1 MQSEVRRNLEKIR
14 SVFRRNYLLAELD
27 EAERESLLP
36 YIEVR
41 FVRLG
46 QILIKANQMPE
57 YIHFVL
63 TGRFGMKQNK
73 QDLSLGRYAFVE
85 VGESIGE
92 RITLTK
98 TPSKHDYYALEPSIV
113 LLLPTSRFLKL
124 VETHPTIAEKA
135 KHREEEQEKFH
146 YVRKL
151 SFFDEL
157 SPDEIKLILKSIQLV
172 KVNQGEFIFS
182 EGEAGDAAYIV
193 RSGKIQIRTEN
204 PRKIISIMRSGD
216 ILGEI
221 AIFKQQKRLASAVA
235 AEDSDLYKMPG
246 AVFRKVIGVE
256 KGNKLEEIVQ
266 SRLLRYSTYK
276 AKEKEENTIR
286 PFVSKRF
293 EFRKTTKKVYIEQV
307 TTDQHTLVGL
317 VCSELALRVFDKP
330 LPNNWKIRIKNE
342 LSRNIVPGI
351 FELAIELE
359 KLGFLTKQQ
368 HLSSDQLPE
377 LDNPVFIT
385 DDENVPCLMYLYD
398 QELDAVLISH
408 PIKGVY
414 ELSISQFQT
423 IWDGVVLQFSPAPAA
438 MSADVSLISFFKE
451 LRMLFSPK
459 KSEIRWILVA
469 TVFSALLTLS
479 LPYLIR
485 QVVDQVLVF
494 SDRNFLFTIVFGV
507 ALAIFFQT
515 LFSLFRNLIAIGL
528 MQSLEYNYFVRFF
541 QHILNLTLPEF
552 RKFET
557 GDFTQRLKENQRIL
571 EITQRSGLFLI
582 LDLVTLPIYL
592 FILFRLDSSLT
603 FVGLFFLIVYAL
615 FVVRSSAKIKKLQKH
630 SFESKKKTTS
640 FFLSLFAGMPLIK
653 SSAMES
659 RYLSKGL
666 NEIARTILTN
676 LRVGKRV
683 HVLELMSKFFEQI
696 GLIAV
701 ITFGV
706 SDVLNE
712 SLSLGSFLAF
722 LVLYSLLMEPIVR
735 LCHVYEDLSEL
746 RESRARLT
754 EIYSLPGEIVSQRPF
769 GELPRLSGKIT
780 LDHISFRYSET
791 SPEILSD
798 INLEIEAGE
807 KIAIVG
813 RSGCGKSTLM
823 RIMMGTLTPSKG
835 KVFVD
840 SFDLSTLDPEE
851 VRIQFGAVEQHP
863 ILFSGT
869 IAENLSKKNPSLNK
883 EALLAGAKLASVDHF
898 VERFPMK
905 YETKIGESGIGL
917 SGGQRQR
924 LAIARALVTNPS
936 ILFLDEPTSALDSE
950 TESHIQSQW
959 ETVFQDRTVIQIS
972 HRLHSTV
979 SADKI
984 IVIDEG
990 RIVEVG
996 THAELI
1002 MTKGF
1007 YYHLFPTLS
1016 EGDKD
1021 V

>member
-14 SVFRRNYLLAELD
+14 TVFRSNYLLAELD
-27 EAERESLLP
+27 EAERENLLP

-46 QILIKANQMPE
+46 QHLIKANQMPDH
-57 YIHFVL
+57 IHFVL

-124 VETHPTIAEKA
+124 VDSHPEIAEKA

-157 SPDEIKLILKSIQLV
+157 SPEEIKLILKSIQLV
-172 KVNQGEFIFS
+172 KVGQGDFIFA
-182 EGEAGDAAYIV
+182 EGEEGDAAYIV

-235 AEDSDLYKMPG
+235 SEDSDLYKIPG
-246 AVFRKVIGVE
+246 SIFRKVIGVE

-293 EFRKTTKKVYIEQV
+293 EFRKATKKIFIEQV
-307 TTDQHTLVGL
+307 TTDQMTLAGL
-317 VCSELALRVFDKP
+317 VCSELALRTFDKP
-330 LPNNWKIRIKNE
+330 LPANWKIRIKNE

-368 HLSSDQLPE
+368 HLFTEQLSE
-377 LDNPVFIT
+377 LENPVFIT
-385 DDENVPCLMYLYD
+385 DDESVPCLLYLFD
-398 QELDAVLISH
+398 KDLDAVLISH

-414 ELSISQFQT
+414 ELSISQFLN

-451 LRMLFSPK
+451 LRLLFSPQK
-459 KSEIRWILVA
+459 REIRWILVA

-557 GDFTQRLKENQRIL
+557 GDFTQRLK
-571 EITQRSGLFLI
+571 GLFLI

-592 FILFRLDSSLT
+592 FILFRLDTSLT
-603 FVGLFFLIVYAL
+603 FVGLFFLIIYSL

-653 SSAMES
+653 AAAMES

-683 HVLELMSKFFEQI
+683 HILELMSKFFEQI
-696 GLIAV
+696 GLISV
-701 ITFGV
+701 IAFGV
-706 SDVLNE
+706 SDVLAE
-712 SLSLGSFLAF
+712 TLTLGSFLAF

-735 LCHVYEDLSEL
+735 LCHLYEDLSEL
-746 RESRARLT
+746 RESRMRLT

-769 GELPRLSGKIT
+769 GELPRLTGKIT

-791 SPEILSD
+791 SPNILSD

-823 RIMMGTLTPSKG
+823 RVMMGTLSPTKG

-851 VRIQFGAVEQHP
+851 VRIQFGAVEQNP

-869 IAENLSKKNPSLNK
+869 IAENLSKKNPSLNQ
-883 EALLAGAKLASVDHF
+883 ESLLAGAKLASVDHF
-898 VERFPMK
+898 VDRFPMK

-984 IVIDEG
+984 IVLDEG
-990 RIVEVG
+990 RIVEMG

-1002 MTKGF
+1002 TTKGF

-1016 EGDKD
+1016 EGDND

>member
-1 MQSEVRRNLEKIR
+1 MHSEVRRNLEKIR
-14 SVFRRNYLLAELD
+14 TVFRSNYLLAELD

-36 YIEVR
+36 FIEVR

-46 QILIKANQMPE
+46 QHLIKANELPE

-113 LLLPTSRFLKL
+113 LLLPASSFLKL
-124 VETHPTIAEKA
+124 VESHPEIAEKA

-151 SFFDEL
+151 SFFEEL
-157 SPDEIKLILKSIQLV
+157 SPEEIKLILKSIQLV
-172 KVNQGEFIFS
+172 KVTQGDFIFA
-182 EGEAGDAAYIV
+182 EGEEGDAAYIV

-235 AEDSDLYKMPG
+235 SEDSDLYKIPG
-246 AVFRKVIGVE
+246 SIFRKVIGVE

-293 EFRKTTKKVYIEQV
+293 EIRKGTKKKYIEQV
-307 TTDQHTLVGL
+307 TTDQLTLVGL
-317 VCSELALRVFDKP
+317 VCSELSLRTYDKS

-342 LSRNIVPGI
+342 LNRNIVPGI

-368 HLSSDQLPE
+368 HLSQEQLIE
-377 LDNPVFIT
+377 LENPVFIT
-385 DDENVPCLMYLYD
+385 DDESVPCLLYLYD
-398 QELDAVLISH
+398 SELDAVLISH

-414 ELSISQFQT
+414 ELPISEFLQ
-423 IWDGVVLQFSPAPAA
+423 IWDGVVLQFSPAPAT

-451 LRMLFSPK
+451 LRTLFSPK
-459 KSEIRWILVA
+459 RTEIRWILVA
-469 TVFSALLTLS
+469 TILSAILTLS

-494 SDRNFLFTIVFGV
+494 SDRNFLFTLVTGV
-507 ALAIFFQT
+507 GISIFFQT
-515 LFSLFRNLIAIGL
+515 LFSLFKNLISIGL

-557 GDFTQRLKENQRIL
+557 GDFTQRLKENQKIL

-592 FILFRLDSSLT
+592 FILFRLDSSLSFIGIL
-603 FVGLFFLIVYAL
+603 FVIVYSL
-615 FVVRSSAKIKKLQKH
+615 FVVRSGAKIKKLQKH
-630 SFESKKKTTS
+630 SFESKKKTTT

-683 HVLELMSKFFEQI
+683 HVLQLMSKFFEQI

-706 SDVLNE
+706 SDVLDE

-735 LCHVYEDLSEL
+735 FCHLYEDLSEL
-746 RESRARLT
+746 RESRMRLT

-780 LDHISFRYSET
+780 LDHISFKYSET

-798 INLEIEAGE
+798 IHLEIEAGE

-823 RIMMGTLTPSKG
+823 RIMMGTLTPTKG
-835 KVFVD
+835 KVFFD

-863 ILFSGT
+863 ILFSGS
-869 IAENLSKKNPSLNK
+869 ISENLSKKNPSLNK
-883 EALLAGAKLASVDHF
+883 ESLLAGAKLASVDHF

-917 SGGQRQR
+917 SGGQKQR

-984 IVIDEG
+984 IVLDEG
-990 RIVEVG
+990 RIVEMG

-1002 MTKGF
+1002 TTKGF

-1016 EGDKD
+1016 EGEKD

>member
-1 MQSEVRRNLEKIR
+1 MHSEVRRNLEKIR
-14 SVFRRNYLLAELD
+14 TVFRSNYLLAELD

-36 YIEVR
+36 FIEVR

-46 QILIKANQMPE
+46 QHLIKANQMPE

-73 QDLSLGRYAFVE
+73 QDLSLGRYAYVE

-113 LLLPTSRFLKL
+113 LLLPASRFLKL
-124 VETHPTIAEKA
+124 VDLHPEIAEKA

-151 SFFDEL
+151 SFFEEL
-157 SPDEIKLILKSIQLV
+157 SPEEIKLILKSIQLV
-172 KVNQGEFIFS
+172 KVTQGDFIFS
-182 EGEAGDAAYIV
+182 EGEEGDAAYIV

-221 AIFKQQKRLASAVA
+221 AIFKQQKRLASAIA
-235 AEDSDLYKMPG
+235 SEDSDLYKIPG
-246 AVFRKVIGVE
+246 SIFRKIIGVE

-293 EFRKTTKKVYIEQV
+293 EIRKGTKKLYIEQV
-307 TTDQHTLVGL
+307 TTDQLTLVGL
-317 VCSELALRVFDKP
+317 VCSELSLRTFDKP

-342 LSRNIVPGI
+342 LNRNIVPGI

-368 HLSSDQLPE
+368 HLSQEQLTE
-377 LDNPVFIT
+377 LENPVFIT
-385 DDENVPCLMYLYD
+385 DDESVPCLLYLYD
-398 QELDAVLISH
+398 YELDAVLISH

-414 ELSISQFQT
+414 ELSISQFLQ
-423 IWDGVVLQFSPAPAA
+423 IWDGVVLQFSPAPAT

-451 LRMLFSPK
+451 LRTLFSPK
-459 KSEIRWILVA
+459 RSEIRWILVA
-469 TVFSALLTLS
+469 TILSAILTLS

-494 SDRNFLFTIVFGV
+494 SDRNFLFTLVTGV
-507 ALAIFFQT
+507 GLSVFFQT
-515 LFSLFRNLIAIGL
+515 LFSLFRNLISIGL
-528 MQSLEYNYFVRFF
+528 MQGLEYNYFVRFF

-557 GDFTQRLKENQRIL
+557 GDFTQRLKENQKIL

-592 FILFRLDSSLT
+592 FILFRLDNSLS
-603 FVGLFFLIVYAL
+603 FVGLFFLIVYSL
-615 FVVRSSAKIKKLQKH
+615 FVVNSSAKIKKLQKH

-683 HVLELMSKFFEQI
+683 HVLQLMSKFFEQI

-706 SDVLNE
+706 SDVLDE

-735 LCHVYEDLSEL
+735 LCHLYEDLSEL
-746 RESRARLT
+746 RESRMRLT

-780 LDHISFRYSET
+780 LDHISFKYSDT
-791 SPEILSD
+791 GSEILSD
-798 INLEIEAGE
+798 IHLEIEAGE

-823 RIMMGTLTPSKG
+823 RIMMGTLSPTKG
-835 KVFVD
+835 KVFFD

-863 ILFSGT
+863 ILFSGS
-869 IAENLSKKNPSLNK
+869 ISENLSKKNPSLNK
-883 EALLAGAKLASVDHF
+883 ESLLAGAKLASVDHF

-959 ETVFQDRTVIQIS
+959 ETVFKDRTVIQIS

-984 IVIDEG
+984 IVLDEG
-990 RIVEVG
+990 RIVEIG

-1002 MTKGF
+1002 TTKGF

-1016 EGDKD
+1016 EGDND

>member
-14 SVFRRNYLLAELD
+14 TVFRSNYLLAELD
-27 EAERESLLP
+27 EVERENLLP
-36 YIEVR
+36 FIEVR

-46 QILIKANQMPE
+46 QNLIKANQMPE

-124 VETHPTIAEKA
+124 VESHPEIAEKA

-151 SFFDEL
+151 SFFEEL
-157 SPDEIKLILKSIQLV
+157 SPEEIKLILKSIQLV
-172 KVNQGEFIFS
+172 KVQQGDFIFA
-182 EGEAGDAAYIV
+182 EGEEGDAAYIV

-235 AEDSDLYKMPG
+235 SEDSDLYKIPG
-246 AVFRKVIGVE
+246 SVFRKVIGVE

-276 AKEKEENTIR
+276 AKEREENTIR

-293 EFRKTTKKVYIEQV
+293 EIRKATKKIYIEQV
-307 TTDQHTLVGL
+307 TTDQMTLAGL
-317 VCSELALRVFDKP
+317 VCSELALRTFDKP
-330 LPNNWKIRIKNE
+330 LPANWKIRIKNE

-368 HLSSDQLPE
+368 HLFTDQLSE
-377 LDNPVFIT
+377 LENPVFIT
-385 DDENVPCLMYLYD
+385 DDESVPCLLYLYD
-398 QELDAVLISH
+398 KVLDAVLISH

-414 ELSISQFQT
+414 ELSISQFLNM
-423 IWDGVVLQFSPAPAA
+423 WDGVVLQFSPAPTT

-451 LRMLFSPK
+451 LRLLFSPQ

-592 FILFRLDSSLT
+592 FILFRLDISLT
-603 FVGLFFLIVYAL
+603 LVGLFFLIIYSL
-615 FVVRSSAKIKKLQKH
+615 FVVRSSAKIKKLQQH

-640 FFLSLFAGMPLIK
+640 FFLSLFSGMPLIK
-653 SSAMES
+653 AAAMES

-683 HVLELMSKFFEQI
+683 HILELMSKFFEQI
-696 GLIAV
+696 GLISV
-701 ITFGV
+701 IAFGV
-706 SDVLNE
+706 SDVLDE
-712 SLSLGSFLAF
+712 TLSLGSFLAF

-746 RESRARLT
+746 RESRMRLT
-754 EIYSLPGEIVSQRPF
+754 EIYSLPGEIISQRPF
-769 GELPRLSGKIT
+769 GELPRLTGKIT

-791 SPEILSD
+791 SPNILSD

-807 KIAIVG
+807 KVAIVG

-823 RIMMGTLTPSKG
+823 RIMMGTLSPTKG

-851 VRIQFGAVEQHP
+851 VRIQFGAVEQNP

-883 EALLAGAKLASVDHF
+883 ESLLAGAKLASVDQF
-898 VERFPMK
+898 VDRFPML

-984 IVIDEG
+984 IVLDEG
-990 RIVEVG
+990 HIVEMG

-1002 MTKGF
+1002 TTKGF

-1016 EGDKD
+1016 EGEND

>member
-14 SVFRRNYLLAELD
+14 SVFRSNYLLAEL
-27 EAERESLLP
+27 EETERENLLP
-36 YIEVR
+36 FIEVR

-98 TPSKHDYYALEPSIV
+98 TASKHDYYALEPSIV

-124 VETHPTIAEKA
+124 VESHPEIAEKA

-157 SPDEIKLILKSIQLV
+157 APEEIKLILKSIQLV
-172 KVNQGEFIFS
+172 KVQQGDFIFG
-182 EGEAGDAAYIV
+182 EGEEGDAAYIV

-235 AEDSDLYKMPG
+235 SEDSDLYKIPG
-246 AVFRKVIGVE
+246 TVFRKVIGVE

-286 PFVSKRF
+286 PFVSKRY

-307 TTDQHTLVGL
+307 TTDQLTLVGL

-330 LPNNWKIRIKNE
+330 LPANWKIRIKNE

-368 HLSSDQLPE
+368 HLSPEQLSE
-377 LDNPVFIT
+377 LENPVFIT
-385 DDENVPCLMYLYD
+385 DDESVPCLLYLFD
-398 QELDAVLISH
+398 SELNAVLISH

-414 ELSISQFQT
+414 ELSITQFLN
-423 IWDGVVLQFSPAPAA
+423 IWDGVVLQFSPAPDT

-459 KSEIRWILVA
+459 RSEIRWILVA
-469 TVFSALLTLS
+469 TLFSALLTLS

-494 SDRNFLFTIVFGV
+494 SDRNFLFTLVIGV
-507 ALAIFFQT
+507 SFAIFFQA
-515 LFSLFRNLIAIGL
+515 LFSLFRNLVAIGL

-592 FILFRLDSSLT
+592 FILFRLDTSLS
-603 FVGLFFLIVYAL
+603 FVGLFFLIVYSL
-615 FVVRSSAKIKKLQKH
+615 FVVRSSSKIKKLQKH

-659 RYLSKGL
+659 RFLSKGL

-683 HVLELMSKFFEQI
+683 HVLHLMSKFFEQI

-701 ITFGV
+701 IAFGV
-706 SDVLNE
+706 SDVLEE
-712 SLSLGSFLAF
+712 SLTLGSFLAF
-722 LVLYSLLMEPIVR
+722 LALYSLLMEPIVR
-735 LCHVYEDLSEL
+735 LCHVYEDLHEL

-791 SPEILSD
+791 SPDILSD

-883 EALLAGAKLASVDHF
+883 ESLLAGAKLASVDHF

-917 SGGQRQR
+917 SGGQKQR

-984 IVIDEG
+984 IVLDEG
-990 RIVEVG
+990 RIVEMG

-1002 MTKGF
+1002 TTKGF

-1016 EGDKD
+1016 ERDKD

>member
-1 MQSEVRRNLEKIR
+1 MLSDVRRNLDKIR
-14 SVFRRNYLLAELD
+14 AVFRTNYLLAEL
-27 EAERESLLP
+27 EETEREALLP
-36 YIEVR
+36 FIELKFLR
-41 FVRLG
+41 IG
-46 QILIKANQMPE
+46 QTLIKANQMPE
-57 YIHFVL
+57 HIHFVL
-63 TGRFGMKQNK
+63 TGKFGMKQNK
-73 QDLSLGRYAFVE
+73 QDLNLGRYAFVE

-124 VETHPTIAEKA
+124 VDSHPEIAQKA

-157 SPDEIKLILKSIQLV
+157 SPDEIKSILKSIQLI
-172 KVNQGEFIFS
+172 KVPQGEFIFV
-182 EGEAGDAAYIV
+182 EGEEGESAYIV
-193 RSGKIQIRTEN
+193 RSGKVQIRTEN
-204 PRKIISIMRSGD
+204 PRKIISIMKSGD

-221 AIFKQQKRLASAVA
+221 AIFKQQKRLASAVI
-235 AEDSDLYKMPG
+235 AEDSELYQIPG
-246 AVFRKVIGVE
+246 TIFRKVIGAE

-276 AKEKEENTIR
+276 AKEKEENSIR
-286 PFVSKRF
+286 PFVSKRY
-293 EFRKTTKKVYIEQV
+293 EIKKPTETILIEQV
-307 TTDQHTLVGL
+307 TTDQLSLVGL

-330 LPNNWKIRIKNE
+330 LPSNWKIRIKNE
-342 LSRNIVPGI
+342 LSRNIIPGI

-359 KLGFLTKQQ
+359 KHGFLTKQLQ
-368 HLSSDQLPE
+368 IPFIE
-377 LDNPVFIT
+377 LTNLENPVFIT
-385 DDENVPCLMYLYD
+385 DDENIPCLLYLVD
-398 QELDAVLISH
+398 SELDAVLISH

-414 ELSISQFQT
+414 ELTKDQFLK
-423 IWDGVVLQFSPAPAA
+423 IWDGVILQFSVAPASL
-438 MSADVSLISFFKE
+438 SAEVSLLSFFKE

-459 KSEIRWILVA
+459 KKEIRWVMVA
-469 TVFSALLTLS
+469 TFFSAILSLS
-479 LPYLIR
+479 LPYLVR

-494 SDRNFLFTIVFGV
+494 SDRNFLFTIVIGV
-507 ALAIFFQT
+507 TFAVFFQT
-515 LFSLFRNLIAIGL
+515 MFSLFRNLISIGL
-528 MQSLEYNYFVRFF
+528 MQNLEYNYFVRFF

-571 EITQRSGLFLI
+571 EITQRSGLFLV
-582 LDLVTLPIYL
+582 LDLITLPIYL
-592 FILFRLDSSLT
+592 FILFRLDVGLSFL
-603 FVGLFFLIVYAL
+603 GLFFLIIYSLV
-615 FVVRSSAKIKKLQKH
+615 VVRSSSKIKKLKKH
-630 SFESKKKTTS
+630 SFESKKKTTT
-640 FFLSLFAGMPLIK
+640 FFLSLFSGIQLIK
-653 SSAMES
+653 SSSIES

-683 HVLELMSKFFEQI
+683 QILELVSKFFEQI
-696 GLIAV
+696 GLVAV
-701 ITFGV
+701 ITYGV
-706 SDVLNE
+706 NQVLNE
-712 SLSLGSFLAF
+712 QLSLGSFLGF
-722 LVLYSLLMEPIVR
+722 LILYSLLMEPIVR
-735 LCHVYEDLSEL
+735 LCHLYEDLSEL
-746 RESRARLT
+746 RESRMRLS
-754 EIYSLPGEIVSQRPF
+754 EIYSLPGETISLRPF
-769 GELPRLSGKIT
+769 GELPRLTGKIK
-780 LDHISFRYSET
+780 LDHISFRYREG
-791 SPEILSD
+791 SPDILKD
-798 INLEIEAGE
+798 IDLEIEAGE
-807 KIAIVG
+807 KVAIVG
-813 RSGCGKSTLM
+813 RSGCGKTTLM
-823 RIMMGTLTPSKG
+823 RIMMGTLSPTQG

-863 ILFSGT
+863 ILFSGS
-869 IAENLSKKNPSLNK
+869 ILENLSKKNPSLPR
-883 EALLAGAKLASVDHF
+883 ESLLAGAKLASVDQF
-898 VERFPMK
+898 VERFPMQ
-905 YETKIGESGIGL
+905 YETKIGESGVGL
-917 SGGQRQR
+917 SGGQKQR

-959 ETVFQDRTVIQIS
+959 ETVFKDRTVIQIS

-984 IVIDEG
+984 VVLDEG

-1002 MTKGF
+1002 QTKGY
-1007 YYHLFPTLS
+1007 YYHLFPTFTEEES
-1016 EGDKD
+1016 H

>member
-1 MQSEVRRNLEKIR
+1 MQSEVKRNLDKIR
-14 SVFRRNYLLAELD
+14 AVFKSNYLLAELD
-27 EAERESLLP
+27 DAERESLLP
-36 YIEVR
+36 FIEVKFIR
-41 FVRLG
+41 IG
-46 QILIKANQMPE
+46 QTLIKANQMPE
-57 YIHFVL
+57 FIHFVL
-63 TGRFGMKQNK
+63 TGKFGMKQNK
-73 QDLSLGRYAFVE
+73 EDIHLGRYAFVE
-85 VGESIGE
+85 EGESIGE

-113 LLLPTSRFLKL
+113 LLLPKSRFLKL
-124 VETHPTIAEKA
+124 VETHPEIAEKA

-157 SPDEIKLILKSIQLV
+157 SPEEIKSILHSIELI
-172 KVNQGEFIFS
+172 KVPQGEFLFL
-182 EGEAGDAAYIV
+182 EGEEGESAYIV

-204 PRKIISIMRSGD
+204 PRKIISIMKSGD

-221 AIFKQQKRLASAVA
+221 AIFKQQKRLASAIT
-235 AEDSDLYKMPG
+235 AEDSELYRIPG
-246 AVFRKVIGVE
+246 TIFRKVIGAE

-266 SRLLRYSTYK
+266 SRLLRFSTYK
-276 AKEKEENTIR
+276 SKEREENSIR

-293 EFRKTTKKVYIEQV
+293 EIKKPTQTILIEQV
-307 TTDQHTLVGL
+307 TTDQMSLVGL

-330 LPNNWKIRIKNE
+330 LPSNWKIRIKNE
-342 LSRNIVPGI
+342 LSRNIIPGI

-359 KLGFLTKQQ
+359 KLGFLTKQL
-368 HLSSDQLPE
+368 HVPFPE
-377 LDNPVFIT
+377 LETLENPVFIT
-385 DDENVPCLMYLYD
+385 DDENVPCLLYLVD
-398 QELDAVLISH
+398 SELDAVLISH
-408 PIKGVY
+408 PIKGVF
-414 ELSISQFQT
+414 ELSTDQFLKQ
-423 IWDGVVLQFSPAPAA
+423 WDGVILQFSLAPSSL
-438 MSADVSLISFFKE
+438 SAEVSLLSFFKE
-451 LRMLFSPK
+451 LRMLFSPQK
-459 KSEIRWILVA
+459 KEIRWVMVA
-469 TVFSALLTLS
+469 TFFSAIFSLS

-485 QVVDQVLVF
+485 QIVDQVLVF
-494 SDRNFLFTIVFGV
+494 SDRNFLFTIVIGV
-507 ALAIFFQT
+507 TLSIFFQAM
-515 LFSLFRNLIAIGL
+515 FSLFRNLISIGL
-528 MQSLEYNYFVRFF
+528 MQNLEYSYFVRFF

-582 LDLVTLPIYL
+582 LDLITLPIYL
-592 FILFRLDSSLT
+592 LILFQLDIILSI
-603 FVGLFFLIVYAL
+603 VGLFFLILYAMV
-615 FVVRSSAKIKKLQKH
+615 VVRSSSRIKKLQKH
-630 SFESKKKTTS
+630 SFESKKKTTA
-640 FFLSLFAGMPLIK
+640 FFLSLFSGIQLIK
-653 SSAMES
+653 SSSIES
-659 RYLSKGL
+659 RYLAKGL

-683 HVLELMSKFFEQI
+683 HIMELISKFFEQI

-706 SDVLNE
+706 NRVLDE
-712 SLSLGSFLAF
+712 QLSLGSFLGF

-735 LCHVYEDLSEL
+735 LCHLYEDLSEL
-746 RESRARLT
+746 RESRMRLT
-754 EIYSLPGEIVSQRPF
+754 EIYSLPGESVSLRPF
-769 GELPRLSGKIT
+769 GELPRLTGKIK
-780 LDHISFRYSET
+780 LDNISFHYSDG
-791 SPEILSD
+791 SPEILKD

-807 KIAIVG
+807 KVAIVG

-823 RIMMGTLTPSKG
+823 RIMMGTLSPSKG

-869 IAENLSKKNPSLNK
+869 ITENLSKKNPSLHK
-883 EALLAGAKLASVDHF
+883 ESLLAGAKLASVDQF

-905 YETKIGESGIGL
+905 YETKIGESGVGL
-917 SGGQRQR
+917 SGGQKQR

-950 TESHIQSQW
+950 TEAHIQAQW
-959 ETVFQDRTVIQIS
+959 ETVFLDRTVIQVS

-984 IVIDEG
+984 IVLDEG
-990 RIVEVG
+990 RIVEMG

-1002 MTKGF
+1002 QTKGY
-1007 YYHLFPTLS
+1007 YYHLFPTLTEEES
-1016 EGDKD
+1016 Y

>member
-14 SVFRRNYLLAELD
+14 AVFRNNYLLAEL
-27 EAERESLLP
+27 EESERENLIPS
-36 YIEVR
+36 IEVR

-46 QILIKANQMPE
+46 QNLIKANQMPE

-73 QDLSLGRYAFVE
+73 NESHFGRHTFVE

-98 TPSKHDYYALEPSIV
+98 TPPKNDYYALEPSIV

-124 VETHPTIAEKA
+124 VDSHPEIAEKA
-135 KHREEEQEKFH
+135 KHREEEQEKFY

-151 SFFDEL
+151 SFFEEL
-157 SPDEIKLILKSIQLV
+157 SPEEIKLILKSIQLA
-172 KVNQGEFIFS
+172 KIKQGDFIFA
-182 EGEAGDAAYIV
+182 EGEDGDAAYIV
-193 RSGKIQIRTEN
+193 RSGKVQIRTEN

-235 AEDSDLYKMPG
+235 SEDSELYKIPG
-246 AVFRKVIGVE
+246 SVFRKVIGVE

-276 AKEKEENTIR
+276 AKEKEENSIR

-293 EFRKTTKKVYIEQV
+293 EFRKTTKKIYIEQV
-307 TTDQHTLVGL
+307 TTDQVTLVGL
-317 VCSELALRVFDKP
+317 VCSELALRAFDKP
-330 LPNNWKIRIKNE
+330 LPTNWKIRIKNE
-342 LSRNIVPGI
+342 LTRNIVPGI

-368 HLSSDQLPE
+368 QLSPEQLSDLE
-377 LDNPVFIT
+377 NPVFIT
-385 DDENVPCLMYLYD
+385 DDETIPCLLYLYEP
-398 QELDAVLISH
+398 ELDAVLISH

-414 ELSISQFQT
+414 ELSISEFLK
-423 IWDGVVLQFSPAPAA
+423 IWDGVILQFSPAPAA
-438 MSADVSLISFFKE
+438 LSADVSLISFFKE

-459 KSEIRWILVA
+459 KREIRWILVA
-469 TVFSALLTLS
+469 TLLSAILTLS
-479 LPYLIR
+479 LPYLVR

-494 SDRNFLFTIVFGV
+494 SDRNFLFTLVFGV
-507 ALAIFFQT
+507 ALAVLFQT

-592 FILFRLDSSLT
+592 FILFRLDNSLT
-603 FVGLFFLIVYAL
+603 FVGLFFLIVYSL

-653 SSAMES
+653 SAAMES

-683 HVLELMSKFFEQI
+683 HVLELVSKFFEQM

-706 SDVLNE
+706 SDVLDE

-746 RESRARLT
+746 REARMRLT

-798 INLEIEAGE
+798 INFEIEAGE

-823 RIMMGTLTPSKG
+823 RILMGTLTPTKG

-851 VRIQFGAVEQHP
+851 VRIQFGAVEQNP
-863 ILFSGT
+863 ILFSGSIT
-869 IAENLSKKNPSLNK
+869 ENLAKKNPSLNL
-883 EALLAGAKLASVDHF
+883 ESLLAGAKLASVDQF

-984 IVIDEG
+984 IVLDEG
-990 RIVEVG
+990 RVVEMG

-1002 MTKGF
+1002 TTKGF